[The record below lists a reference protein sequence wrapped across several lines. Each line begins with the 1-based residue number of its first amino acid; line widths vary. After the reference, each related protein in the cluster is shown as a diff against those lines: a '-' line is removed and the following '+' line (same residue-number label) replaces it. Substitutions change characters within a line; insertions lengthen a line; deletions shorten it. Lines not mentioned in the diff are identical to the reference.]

1 MNFGKKE
8 LKQMNEGWKELRN
21 AILLRA
27 VDDYQMLV
35 DKQITPKYNCNF
47 GEIEEF
53 LASEWCNILTAGL
66 EYDGK
71 DVLKVLQEYRRTHEH
86 VEEY

>member
-8 LKQMNEGWKELRN
+8 MKQMNEGWKELRN

-35 DKQITPKYNCNF
+35 DGKNRPKSTCNEQ
-47 GEIEEF
+47 EIEKF
-53 LASEWCNILTAGL
+53 LQSEWCATLTDDLDFNGAHI
-66 EYDGK
+66 
-71 DVLKVLQEYRRTHEH
+71 LKVLQEYRRTHEH
-86 VEEY
+86 VEKY